1 MTQISEVE
9 FARICNGIS
18 QDRESICKHNPLGG
32 EDEILLWML
41 MSCLISYLNLSA
53 VETPCFPGVPTAE
66 TYRKAILFVLED
78 RKIDEFDVEKYLDN
92 LILKP

>member
-18 QDRESICKHNPLGG
+18 EDRETICKHNPLGDK
-32 EDEILLWML
+32 DEILLWML
-41 MSCLISYLNLSA
+41 MSCLISYLNLLA

-66 TYRKAILFVLED
+66 TYRKAILFVVND
-78 RKIDEFDVEKYLDN
+78 RKSDEFDVEKYLEV
-92 LILKP
+92 LK